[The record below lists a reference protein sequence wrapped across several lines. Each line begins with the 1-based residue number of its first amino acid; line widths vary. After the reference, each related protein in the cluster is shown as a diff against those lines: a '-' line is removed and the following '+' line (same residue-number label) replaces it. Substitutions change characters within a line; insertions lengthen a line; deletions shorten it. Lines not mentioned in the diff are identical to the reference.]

1 MLADKYSNVQK
12 GQLSNTVQKPN
23 TFIDQVIKFIS
34 DQLPVWRDRKNRPAA
49 TAETVL
55 TSHLCGHL
63 NSSSR
68 MLSGWDI
75 LQFRTEER
83 DADNASRTLDLVA
96 APSGAVI
103 KVDGRNY
110 TDFDYLF
117 PIECKRLP
125 TPSGSNRDE
134 REYVASSV
142 SSTGGIDR
150 FKRGLHGS
158 GYEQGM
164 MIGFVQSHNCSHWY
178 TAIND
183 WIKEL
188 VAGNVLNWELTDILT
203 NFDHYQKLGSS
214 LSTSIHIRDNN
225 LNEIKLVHAWIQ
237 MN

>member
-12 GQLSNTVQKPN
+12 GQLSNMVQKPN

-34 DQLPVWRDRKNRPAA
+34 DQLPVWRDRNERPAA

-55 TSHLCGHL
+55 TTQFCAHL

-68 MLSGWDI
+68 MLPGWDI

-83 DADNASRTLDLVA
+83 DADNASRTLDLTA
-96 APSGAVI
+96 APSGVVI
-103 KVDGRNY
+103 DVDGRNY
-110 TDFDYLF
+110 TDFDYLL

-125 TPSGSNRDE
+125 TPRGSNRDE
-134 REYVASSV
+134 REYVINSK

-150 FKRGLHGS
+150 FKRELHGS
-158 GYEQGM
+158 GYQQGM
-164 MIGFVQSHNCSHWY
+164 MIGFVQSHDCSHWY
-178 TAIND
+178 TTIND

-188 VAGNVLNWELTDILT
+188 VVGNVLNWRLTDILT
-203 NFDHYQKLGSS
+203 NFEHYQKLDLS
-214 LSTSIHIRDNN
+214 LSTSVHTRDNN
-225 LNEIKLVHAWIQ
+225 SNEIKLVHAWVQ